1 VSDDTIQERLE
12 DAKDRRIA
20 ELEWELKCLRASY
33 GQAVDPRVA
42 GLEAERDRLRA
53 AGDVLATRL
62 DEADFKGPL
71 DRKVLKQ
78 RQRAVRAWLA
88 IAHPNGKGHPE

>member
-1 VSDDTIQERLE
+1 VTAGADPNPFYRARVAEE
-12 DAKDRRIA
+12 RIA
-20 ELEWELKCLRASY
+20 ALIR
-33 GQAVDPRVA
+33 
-42 GLEAERDRLRA
+42 